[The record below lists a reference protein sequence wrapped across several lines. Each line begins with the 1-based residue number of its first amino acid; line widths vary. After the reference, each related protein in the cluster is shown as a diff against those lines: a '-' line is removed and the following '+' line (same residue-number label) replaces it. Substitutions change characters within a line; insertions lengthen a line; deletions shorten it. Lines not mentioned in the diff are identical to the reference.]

1 MSYVDSTKYGVLAST
16 ATYVY
21 SKNFDD
27 KFQAWLADALDC
39 NTNNVKPMFRE
50 FETAISTN
58 VLNVFFEFYQIEF
71 NGMPYDVEETDDH
84 LDQAYEGTAHCRV
97 KLIGENS
104 REKAFLLHDLIYLS
118 QNVDALQKFGLSINE
133 AQIIEIDRLAEGH
146 ARTPMSTVDLTLD
159 YSYVRRWSIKSL
171 VSAPTE
177 IQNS

>member
-1 MSYVDSTKYGVLAST
+1 MSYVDSTKPGVLEST

-21 SKNFDD
+21 SNDFDD
-27 KFQAWLADALDC
+27 KFQEWLANALDC
-39 NTNNVKPMFRE
+39 NPNNVKPMFRE
-50 FETAISTN
+50 FETAISTK

-71 NGMPYDVEETDDH
+71 DGTPYDTEETDEY
-84 LDQAYEGTAHCRV
+84 LTQMYEGTAHCRV

-104 REKAFLLHDLIYLS
+104 REKAFLLHDLMYLS

-159 YSYVRRWSIKSL
+159 YSYERRWAIKSI
-171 VSAPTE
+171 VSAPTS

>member
-1 MSYVDSTKYGVLAST
+1 MSYVDSTQAGVLAST

-21 SKNFDD
+21 SKEFDD
-27 KFQAWLADALDC
+27 KFQTWLANALDC
-39 NTNNVKPMFRE
+39 NPNNVKPMFRE

-71 NGMPYDVEETDDH
+71 IGDPYTGEENDDY
-84 LDQAYEGTAHCRV
+84 LTQMYEGTAHCRV

-133 AQIIEIDRLAEGH
+133 AQIIELDRITEGH
-146 ARTPMSTVDLTLD
+146 AHTPASTVDLTLD
-159 YSYVRRWSIKSL
+159 YSYERKWAVKSL
-171 VSAPTE
+171 VSAPTD
-177 IQNS
+177 IQNY

>member
-39 NTNNVKPMFRE
+39 NQNNVKPMFRE

-71 NGMPYDVEETDDH
+71 KGEPYTSEETDEYMT
-84 LDQAYEGTAHCRV
+84 QAFEGTAHCRV
-97 KLIGENS
+97 KIVGENS
-104 REKAFLLHDLIYLS
+104 REKAFLLHDLIFLS
-118 QNVDALQKFGLSINE
+118 QNVDALQKFGLSIND
-133 AQIIEIDRLAEGH
+133 AQIVELDRYIEGTAL
-146 ARTPMSTVDLTLD
+146 TPMSTVDLTLD
-159 YSYVRRWSIKSL
+159 YSYERRWAIKSL
-171 VSAPTE
+171 VSAPTS